1 MKMKPAVCTPLQ
13 QIKRVYGLGTDASR
27 NLDLTL
33 IDYSLNLSLAAMDA
47 PDALPAGSMVD
58 LTLIDYSL
66 NLSLAAMDAPD
77 ALPAGSMVSDD
88 SYDISRICER
98 VTFRDYRP
106 EWRQGGEAWEN
117 GRRINRMRDMQ
128 P

>member
-27 NLDLTL
+27 NL
-33 IDYSLNLSLAAMDA
+33 
-47 PDALPAGSMVD
+47 D

>member
-1 MKMKPAVCTPLQ
+1 MEPARLKPLQ
-13 QIKRVYGLGTDASR
+13 QIKRVYGLGTDAVR

-33 IDYSLNLSLAAMDA
+33 IEHSA
-47 PDALPAGSMVD
+47 
-58 LTLIDYSL
+58 

-77 ALPAGSMVSDD
+77 ALPAGSMVSED
-88 SYDISRICER
+88 SYGYPRICER

-106 EWRQGGEAWEN
+106 EWRQGGESWEN
-117 GRRINRMRDMQ
+117 GRKIHRMRDMQ